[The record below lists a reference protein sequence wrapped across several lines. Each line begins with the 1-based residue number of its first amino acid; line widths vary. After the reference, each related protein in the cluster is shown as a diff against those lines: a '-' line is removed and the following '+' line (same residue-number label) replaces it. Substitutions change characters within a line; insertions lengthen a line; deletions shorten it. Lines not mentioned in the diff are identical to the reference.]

1 MRLTAEEQVERI
13 LNLNRRIDMEL
24 AEAVRELAHDLKEY
38 KDAFYTERA
47 LADQLAAAIL
57 AYRTELDYGSHPA
70 GSAYEPCMAALYV
83 YDKARKDTE

>member
-1 MRLTAEEQVERI
+1 MRFTAQEQVEHDLRI
-13 LNLNRRIDMEL
+13 RDIVVALMPAVEEL
-24 AEAVRELAHDLKEY
+24 AQEY

-83 YDKARKDTE
+83 YDKARKDTK